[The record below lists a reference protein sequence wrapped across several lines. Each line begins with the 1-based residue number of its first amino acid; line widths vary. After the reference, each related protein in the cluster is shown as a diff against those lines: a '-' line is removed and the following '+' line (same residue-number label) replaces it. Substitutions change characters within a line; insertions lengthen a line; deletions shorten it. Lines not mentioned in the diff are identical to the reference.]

1 MDKTI
6 LDWVI
11 TNIAILGFAAAMLG
25 TVSLIPQVIKTWKS
39 HSVKGIS
46 LIMYIIIS
54 VDSVLWLIYGS
65 VLNLTPLI
73 VQSSI
78 TFTCAFMMI
87 IMKLLSN
94 NIMSLSTKKGP
105 LICTKKGPLI
115 SKIFSS
121 Q

>member
-6 LDWVI
+6 LEWVI

-65 VLNLTPLI
+65 VLDLTPLI
-73 VQSSI
+73 GQSSI

-87 IMKLLSN
+87 IMKLLWRV
-94 NIMSLSTKKGP
+94 LLLLYFLLP
-105 LICTKKGPLI
+105 FFVLFLC
-115 SKIFSS
+115 FSYNHL
-121 Q
+121 